1 MYARV
6 YGSVVTIVCTSFVV
20 VLTYYIQLIGLGL
33 NRIKSTIVY
42 IYFVV
47 KEKRSQ
53 RTQLIHHP
61 HHQPSWL
68 TKNKVKIELQ
78 RTSDET
84 TNTEIDI
91 TDNNNTNDKLAS
103 VITNGRRTRLSIPPP
118 PPPCGDDDDDDDK
131 GYNRSPHSEISQ
143 QILLLQVQ
151 NHPVP

>member
-84 TNTEIDI
+84 TNTEIDSTDNI
-91 TDNNNTNDKLAS
+91 TNNNTNDNNDKLAS
-103 VITNGRRTRLSIPPP
+103 WKKNGVVYSTTAALW
-118 PPPCGDDDDDDDK
+118 
-131 GYNRSPHSEISQ
+131 
-143 QILLLQVQ
+143 
-151 NHPVP
+151 